1 MTKATRRN
9 IAENGDLRNK
19 KDPEEQ
25 GRSKRRTFEAGF
37 KLRVLDEWDRADVA
51 ERSAI
56 LRREGIYSSMISDW
70 KRQKREGL
78 LDHDGSRRPEG
89 RGGPSY
95 AEVDRLRRENAK
107 LQDELAK
114 ARFVIEVQGKV
125 SALLEELSKS
135 ADSDTN
141 ET

>member
-1 MTKATRRN
+1 MCPSICPSPGSTAPGATCGGPTCRPARTS
-9 IAENGDLRNK
+9 IPA
-19 KDPEEQ
+19 
-25 GRSKRRTFEAGF
+25 RS
-37 KLRVLDEWDRADVA
+37 
-51 ERSAI
+51 SAPAPGTATPWR
-56 LRREGIYSSMISDW
+56 RREGIYSSTISDW
-70 KRQKREGL
+70 KRQKREGVL
-78 LDHDGSRRPEG
+78 SNDGSRRPDG

-114 ARFVIEVQGKV
+114 AKFVIEVQGKV

-135 ADSDTN
+135 ADSDPN

>member
-1 MTKATRRN
+1 MAYSANRT
-9 IAENGDLRNK
+9 IANNGDLVNK
-19 KDPEEQ
+19 PDPARTE
-25 GRSKRRTFEAGF
+25 RAKRRTFEAGF
-37 KLRVLDEWDRADVA
+37 KLRVLDEWDRADAA

-70 KRQKREGL
+70 KRQRREGL
-78 LDHDGSRRPEG
+78 LKDGSRTPTG

-95 AEVDRLRRENAK
+95 AEVDRLRRENHK
-107 LQDELAK
+107 LQAQLAK
-114 ARFVIEVQGKV
+114 AQLVIEVQGKV

-135 ADSDTN
+135 AATDDN